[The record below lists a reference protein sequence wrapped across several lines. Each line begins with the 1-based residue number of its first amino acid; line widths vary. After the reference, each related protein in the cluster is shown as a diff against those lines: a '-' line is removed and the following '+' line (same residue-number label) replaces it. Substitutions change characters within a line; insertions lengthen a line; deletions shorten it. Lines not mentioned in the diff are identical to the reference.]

1 MKNGVEF
8 TVPKE
13 KKYINYVT
21 KIAYTG
27 KNLDILKKTGYDG
40 EFITFNQ
47 TFSIGGIVP
56 KETKTVASLVRFLNN
71 ENPKKPQFKR
81 FSVFHVSQV
90 ELPELKNK
98 EE

>member
-1 MKNGVEF
+1 MS
-8 TVPKE
+8 
-13 KKYINYVT
+13 KYINYVT

-56 KETKTVASLVRFLNN
+56 KKTKSVASLVRFLDNP
-71 ENPKKPQFKR
+71 NPKKPPIKR
-81 FSVFHVSQV
+81 FAVFHVSQV
-90 ELPELKNK
+90 ELPELKEK
-98 EE
+98 EL